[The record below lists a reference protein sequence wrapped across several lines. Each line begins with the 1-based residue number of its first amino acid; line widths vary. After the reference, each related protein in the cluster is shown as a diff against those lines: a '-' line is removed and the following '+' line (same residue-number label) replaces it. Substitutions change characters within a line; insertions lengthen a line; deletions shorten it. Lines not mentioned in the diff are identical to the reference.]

1 LPDAKQDFEF
11 EERDSELSA
20 APLDD
25 DLDVLRGGAEK
36 SLFLNVGEPRRL
48 HSDGRAVLCHRR
60 SRAPTRVV

>member
-48 HSDGRAVLCHRR
+48 A
-60 SRAPTRVV
+60 